1 MRAVA
6 HDAATGIWTGNRRA
20 LTVGLVM
27 TVTLVAFESLAV
39 STVMPDVE
47 ADLGDLYLYGWV
59 FSGFFLG
66 QLLGIVTAG
75 QSADRHGLARP
86 FVIALALFAGG
97 LLAAGLAPSMPV
109 LVAARV
115 VQGLGGGAIPAL
127 AYVAAGRGY
136 APEVR
141 PHLFAIMSTA
151 WVVPG
156 LVGPAI
162 AGALSDHIDWRVVF
176 LGLLPL
182 VIAAGAIAF
191 PALARLGP
199 GDHPPGRDRRGDA
212 LLVTIGAALVIGALG
227 SGRPLV
233 AIPIG
238 VIGAV
243 VGVRAFLRLVP
254 PGTVRLAPGLP
265 AAIATRGIL
274 TFAFFGADAYVTLA
288 LTSVRDTSTTVAGIA
303 LSLASVTWATA
314 SWVQSRRVH
323 VDGPRRLVTI
333 GFCVVAAGISGLI
346 LVLAPSVP
354 ARDRGRLCGASP
366 DSGWDSPTRRCRSR
380 CSTSPSRGGKATR
393 ARSLQLC
400 DVLGIALGTGASGAV
415 IALGESLGWSER
427 TPLAIAFT
435 AMTVVALGG
444 AVAAHRL
451 PRMLRG

>member
-1 MRAVA
+1 
-6 HDAATGIWTGNRRA
+6 
-20 LTVGLVM
+20 M

-199 GDHPPGRDRRGDA
+199 GDHPA
-212 LLVTIGAALVIGALG
+212 
-227 SGRPLV
+227 
-233 AIPIG
+233 
-238 VIGAV
+238 
-243 VGVRAFLRLVP
+243 
-254 PGTVRLAPGLP
+254 
-265 AAIATRGIL
+265 
-274 TFAFFGADAYVTLA
+274 
-288 LTSVRDTSTTVAGIA
+288 
-303 LSLASVTWATA
+303 
-314 SWVQSRRVH
+314 
-323 VDGPRRLVTI
+323 GPR
-333 GFCVVAAGISGLI
+333 
-346 LVLAPSVP
+346 P
-354 ARDRGRLCGASP
+354 AR
-366 DSGWDSPTRRCRSR
+366 
-380 CSTSPSRGGKATR
+380 
-393 ARSLQLC
+393 
-400 DVLGIALGTGASGAV
+400 
-415 IALGESLGWSER
+415 
-427 TPLAIAFT
+427 
-435 AMTVVALGG
+435 
-444 AVAAHRL
+444 
-451 PRMLRG
+451 

>member
-97 LLAAGLAPSMPV
+97 LLAAGLAPSMAV

-182 VIAAGAIAF
+182 VIVAGAIAF

-199 GDHPPGRDRRGDA
+199 GDHAHGRDRRGDA

-227 SGRPLV
+227 SGRPIV

-323 VDGPRRLVTI
+323 VDGPRRLVTV

-354 ARDRGRLCGASP
+354 LAIAVGVWGVAGFGMGLAYAPLSVTMLDLAEPGREGDAS
-366 DSGWDSPTRRCRSR
+366 
-380 CSTSPSRGGKATR
+380 A
-393 ARSLQLC
+393 SLQLC